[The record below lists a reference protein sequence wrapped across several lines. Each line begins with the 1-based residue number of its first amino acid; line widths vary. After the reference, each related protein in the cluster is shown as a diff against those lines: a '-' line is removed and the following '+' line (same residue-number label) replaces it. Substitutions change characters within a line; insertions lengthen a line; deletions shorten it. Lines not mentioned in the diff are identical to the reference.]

1 MFDLDPKDRLR
12 IVRIA
17 LLLSLVLTAGLLIS
31 SVDRGAPEGIAAAI
45 ALLFLT
51 IAALIISED

>member
-1 MFDLDPKDRLR
+1 MFDLDPKDRFR

-31 SVDRGAPEGIAAAI
+31 SVDRGAPEGVAAAI
-45 ALLFLT
+45 TLLFLT
-51 IAALIISED
+51 IAALIVSED